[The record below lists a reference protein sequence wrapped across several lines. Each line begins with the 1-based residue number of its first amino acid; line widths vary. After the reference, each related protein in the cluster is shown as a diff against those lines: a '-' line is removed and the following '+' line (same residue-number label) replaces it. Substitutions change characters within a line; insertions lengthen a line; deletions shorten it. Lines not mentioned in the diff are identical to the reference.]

1 MLRCRLPPCLR
12 VSLRDMRVAI
22 PPSCHKVPLM
32 RQAAAGLLLDYDPT
46 PGVSISTLAYEYPAG
61 FNVVEHAHGS
71 DQLIYAPSGV
81 MEVAAGRSLWLIPPQ
96 FAVWI
101 PAQTSHKIRMPGA
114 VSMRT
119 LYLRRG
125 LASRLP
131 RTCSV
136 LHVTTLLRELII
148 EAARIGKLQ
157 TRNHLHRTIRDL
169 IVHELQESSPVPTF
183 VTLPSDSRALAV
195 ARATMVDLAGGRSLS
210 ELCTEA
216 GASVRTIE
224 RAFRRDVGT
233 SFELWRR
240 QARLMKAIE
249 LLVAGHSVKQV
260 AYDVGYRRTSA
271 FVEMFR
277 HTMGTTPKTWT
288 SGLNQARRVRQS
300 VADRRADVTNT

>member
-1 MLRCRLPPCLR
+1 
-12 VSLRDMRVAI
+12 
-22 PPSCHKVPLM
+22 M
-32 RQAAAGLLLDYDPT
+32 RQTTGLLLEYDPK
-46 PGVSISTLAYEYPAG
+46 PGVSISTLAYEYPEG

-71 DQLIYAPSGV
+71 DQLIYAPRGV
-81 MEVAAGRSLWLIPPQ
+81 MEVAADRSLWLIPPQ
-96 FAVWI
+96 FAVWV
-101 PAQTSHKIRMPGA
+101 PAHTSHKIRMPGA

-136 LHVTTLLRELII
+136 LHVTALLQALII
-148 EAARIGKLQ
+148 EAARIGKLH
-157 TRNHLHRTIRDL
+157 TRNHVHRTIRDL
-169 IVHELQESSPVPTF
+169 IVHELHRSSPVPTF

-195 ARATMVDLAGGRSLS
+195 AQATMADLAGRRSLS

-224 RAFRRDVGT
+224 RAFRCDVGT

-240 QARLMKAIE
+240 QARLMKAVE
-249 LLVAGHSVKQV
+249 LLVAGRSVKEV
-260 AYDVGYRRTSA
+260 AYDVGYRRASA

-277 HTMGTTPKTWT
+277 NTMGTTPKTWT
-288 SGLNQARRVRQS
+288 SGLNQARRVKQS
-300 VADRRADVTNT
+300 VAVVELP

>member
-1 MLRCRLPPCLR
+1 
-12 VSLRDMRVAI
+12 
-22 PPSCHKVPLM
+22 M
-32 RQAAAGLLLDYDPT
+32 RQAGLVLEYDPT
-46 PGVSISTLAYEYPAG
+46 PGVSISTLAYEYPVG
-61 FNVVEHAHGS
+61 FNVDEHTHAS
-71 DQLIYAPSGV
+71 DQLIYAPRGV
-81 MEVAAGRSLWLIPPQ
+81 MEVAADRSLWLIPPQ

-101 PAQTSHKIRMPGA
+101 PARTSHRIRMPGA

-131 RTCSV
+131 RTCWV
-136 LHVTTLLRELII
+136 LHVTPLLRELVI
-148 EAARIGKLQ
+148 EAVRIGKLQ

-169 IVHELQESSPVPTF
+169 IVHELHDSSPVPTF

-195 ARATMVDLAGGRSLS
+195 AQATMADLATGRSLS
-210 ELCTEA
+210 ELCIEA

-240 QARLMKAIE
+240 QARLMKAVE
-249 LLVAGHSVKQV
+249 LLVAGHSVKEV

-271 FVEMFR
+271 FVDMFR

-288 SGLNQARRVRQS
+288 STLNQTRRVIQS
-300 VADRRADVTNT
+300 VAARRAGITKT

>member
-1 MLRCRLPPCLR
+1 MRHRHLLRE
-12 VSLRDMRVAI
+12 
-22 PPSCHKVPLM
+22 
-32 RQAAAGLLLDYDPT
+32 YDPT
-46 PGVSISTLAYEYPAG
+46 PGVSISTLAYEYPVG

-71 DQLIYAPSGV
+71 DQLIYAPRGV
-81 MEVAAGRSLWLIPPQ
+81 MEVAAVRSLWLIPPQ

-101 PAQTSHKIRMPGA
+101 PAHTSHRIRMPGA

-136 LHVTTLLRELII
+136 LHVSPLLRELVI
-148 EAARIGKLQ
+148 EAVRLGKLQ
-157 TRNHLHRTIRDL
+157 TRIHLHRTIRDL
-169 IVHELQESSPVPTF
+169 IVHELHNSSPVPTS

-195 ARATMVDLAGGRSLS
+195 ARATMADLRAGRALS
-210 ELCTEA
+210 QVCADA

-224 RAFRRDVGT
+224 RAFRRDIGT
-233 SFELWRR
+233 SFALWRR
-240 QARLMKAIE
+240 QARLMKAVE
-249 LLVAGHSVKQV
+249 LLVAGHSVKNV

-288 SGLNQARRVRQS
+288 STLSQTRLVTQPVAARR
-300 VADRRADVTNT
+300 AGIAKT

>member
-1 MLRCRLPPCLR
+1 
-12 VSLRDMRVAI
+12 MR
-22 PPSCHKVPLM
+22 HT
-32 RQAAAGLLLDYDPT
+32 GLLLEYDPT
-46 PGVSISTLAYEYPAG
+46 PGVSISTLAYEYPVG

-71 DQLIYAPSGV
+71 DQVIYAPRGV

-101 PAQTSHKIRMPGA
+101 PAHTSHKIRMPGA

-136 LHVTTLLRELII
+136 FHVTMLLRELII
-148 EAARIGKLQ
+148 ETVRLGKLEA
-157 TRNHLHRTIRDL
+157 RNRLHRTIRDL
-169 IVHELQESSPVPTF
+169 IVHELHDSSPVPTF

-195 ARATMVDLAGGRSLS
+195 AQAAMADLADGRSLS
-210 ELCTEA
+210 ELCTGA

-240 QARLMKAIE
+240 QARLMKAVE
-249 LLVAGHSVKQV
+249 RLVAGHPVKEV
-260 AYDVGYRRTSA
+260 AYDVGYRRPSA

-277 HTMGTTPKTWT
+277 QTMGTTPKTWI
-288 SGLNQARRVRQS
+288 SSLNQTKRVKQS
-300 VADRRADVTNT
+300 GAGRRAGVTNA

>member
-1 MLRCRLPPCLR
+1 MTRRR
-12 VSLRDMRVAI
+12 VSRF
-22 PPSCHKVPLM
+22 
-32 RQAAAGLLLDYDPT
+32 
-46 PGVSISTLAYEYPAG
+46 STLAYEYPVG

-71 DQLIYAPSGV
+71 DQLIYAPRGV
-81 MEVAAGRSLWLIPPQ
+81 MEVAADRSLWLIPPQ

-101 PAQTSHKIRMPGA
+101 PAHTFHKIRMPGA

-125 LASRLP
+125 LAP
-131 RTCSV
+131 RMPRRCSV
-136 LHVTTLLRELII
+136 LHVTTLLLELII
-148 EAARIGKLQ
+148 EAVRIGKLQ
-157 TRNHLHRTIRDL
+157 SRNHLHSTIRDL
-169 IVHELQESSPVPTF
+169 ILHELHHSSSVPTF

-195 ARATMVDLAGGRSLS
+195 AQATIADLATGRSLS
-210 ELCTEA
+210 KLCAAA

-233 SFELWRR
+233 TFELWRH
-240 QARLMKAIE
+240 QARLMKAVE
-249 LLVAGHSVKQV
+249 LLVAGRPVKEV

-288 SGLNQARRVRQS
+288 ASLNRTRRKYF
-300 VADRRADVTNT
+300 